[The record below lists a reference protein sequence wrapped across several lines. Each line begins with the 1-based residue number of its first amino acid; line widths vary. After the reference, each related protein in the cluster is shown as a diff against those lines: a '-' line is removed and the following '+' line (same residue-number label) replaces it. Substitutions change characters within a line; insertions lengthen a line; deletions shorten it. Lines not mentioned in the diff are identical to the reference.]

1 MKKWL
6 FLVWNRDRIWRTRRH
21 PPPPTKNSLEYS
33 PLGAHNPHLGLNLL
47 AAALVHVASFSWDWS
62 SSSDFLNSPV
72 SLGLRIFKRTGKD
85 LRESRILSFATLI
98 RSLGLLFLVVL
109 LFIFAVSMS
118 VLIDCNYINNSD
130 NYCWHWTHCVP
141 LSQRANMF
149 VVVFK
154 TKKRC
159 LSDHRRGIK
168 CRSNGTF
175 KF

>member
-1 MKKWL
+1 MTS
-6 FLVWNRDRIWRTRRH
+6 FLPKGQVWKRVWKNDFFWSEIGTGFGEPGGRTTRR
-21 PPPPTKNSLEYS
+21 P
-33 PLGAHNPHLGLNLL
+33 HNPHLGLNLL

-62 SSSDFLNSPV
+62 SSSDFLKSPV

-85 LRESRILSFATLI
+85 LREFRILSFATLI

-141 LSQRANMF
+141 LS
-149 VVVFK
+149 
-154 TKKRC
+154 
-159 LSDHRRGIK
+159 
-168 CRSNGTF
+168 
-175 KF
+175 